1 MFEDPNTIL
10 GVGGIVIGLAGA
22 VAASLP
28 TAVGYLEKKRKDEA
42 EEAARRRTHEIREAI
57 LMNDLV
63 RDATA
68 GQETTAYARKIR
80 ALAAGEQ
87 PPKE

>member
-1 MFEDPNTIL
+1 MPTDPNLIL
-10 GVGGIVIGLAGA
+10 GA
-22 VAASLP
+22 VALAGV
-28 TAVGYLEKKRKDEA
+28 AVGATPVLTGYLERKRKDEA